1 MRERFTDMHRIGL
14 IVNPLAGIGGR
25 VGLKGSDGIETQRRA
40 LELGAV
46 PRAPHRATLS
56 LLALLK
62 PDSPLMVFTAPR
74 EMGETSASE
83 AGFAPRI
90 VGEIH
95 SGATTSADTQRI
107 AREMTTLGVDLLLFA
122 GGDGTAR
129 DVCASVPAGFPCL
142 GIPAGV
148 KIHSAVYAVNP
159 RHAGELAQLFFDG
172 KARLRESEVLDLDE
186 ESYRAGK
193 MIPRLF
199 GTLHVPYRPLLL
211 QNQKIASPASEARQ
225 LQAIAANVVEHMQ
238 TDVAYILAP
247 GTTIRAITQAL
258 NVEKTLVG
266 VDVVCNGKLILQ
278 DATQAQLLD
287 LVNGT
292 PARIIVT
299 PIGGQ
304 GFLFGRGDQQISPE
318 VIRKV
323 GRENIIVVSA
333 SSKLNALRF
342 QPLLVDTGDEIVD
355 QLLAGYFP
363 VITGYNEQMMCKVS
377 A

>member
-1 MRERFTDMHRIGL
+1 M
-14 IVNPLAGIGGR
+14 
-25 VGLKGSDGIETQRRA
+25 
-40 LELGAV
+40 
-46 PRAPHRATLS
+46 
-56 LLALLK
+56 
-62 PDSPLMVFTAPR
+62 
-74 EMGETSASE
+74 
-83 AGFAPRI
+83 
-90 VGEIH
+90 
-95 SGATTSADTQRI
+95 
-107 AREMTTLGVDLLLFA
+107 
-122 GGDGTAR
+122 
-129 DVCASVPAGFPCL
+129 
-142 GIPAGV
+142 
-148 KIHSAVYAVNP
+148 
-159 RHAGELAQLFFDG
+159 
-172 KARLRESEVLDLDE
+172 
-186 ESYRAGK
+186 
-193 MIPRLF
+193 
-199 GTLHVPYRPLLL
+199 
-211 QNQKIASPASEARQ
+211 
-225 LQAIAANVVEHMQ
+225 
-238 TDVAYILAP
+238 
-247 GTTIRAITQAL
+247 
-258 NVEKTLVG
+258 EKTLVG

-363 VITGYNEQMMCKVS
+363 VITGYNEQMMCKVG